1 MKKSMNLS
9 LLYAGGVEIDREIEY
24 DGENLEDIAKQI
36 DKDENDLLY
45 YMRSEDDGGEK
56 CFCFSGFMF
65 RKEGLLTAQFS
76 EGVM

>member
-9 LLYAGGVEIDREIEY
+9 LLYAGGVEIDRGIEY

>member
-9 LLYAGGVEIDREIEY
+9 LLYAGGVEIDREIAY
-24 DGENLEDIAKQI
+24 TGEDLEEIARQI

-45 YMRSEDDGGEK
+45 YMRTGEEGFEK
-56 CFCFSGFMF
+56 CFCFSGFIF
-65 RKEGLLTAQFS
+65 RKEGLLTAQLS

>member
-65 RKEGLLTAQFS
+65 RKEGILTAQFS

>member
-1 MKKSMNLS
+1 MKKTMNLS

-65 RKEGLLTAQFS
+65 RKEGLLTAQLS

>member
-45 YMRSEDDGGEK
+45 YMRSEDDDGEK

-65 RKEGLLTAQFS
+65 RKEGLLTAQLS

>member
-1 MKKSMNLS
+1 MKKSMNLC
-9 LLYAGGVEIDREIEY
+9 LLYDGGVEIDREIAYE
-24 DGENLEDIAKQI
+24 GEDLEDIASQI
-36 DKDENDLLY
+36 NRDENDLLY

>member
-9 LLYAGGVEIDREIEY
+9 ILYAGGVEIDREIEY

-65 RKEGLLTAQFS
+65 RKEGILTAQFS

>member
-45 YMRSEDDGGEK
+45 YMRSEDDGGDK

-65 RKEGLLTAQFS
+65 RKEGLLTAQLS

>member
-65 RKEGLLTAQFS
+65 RKEGLLTAQLS

>member
-1 MKKSMNLS
+1 MNLS

-65 RKEGLLTAQFS
+65 RKEGLLTAQLS

>member
-1 MKKSMNLS
+1 MKKTMNLC
-9 LLYAGGVEIDREIEY
+9 LFYDGGVEIDREIAY
-24 DGENLEDIAKQI
+24 TGEDLEEIARQI

-65 RKEGLLTAQFS
+65 RKEGLLTAQLS

>member
-1 MKKSMNLS
+1 MKKSMNLC
-9 LLYAGGVEIDREIEY
+9 LLYDGGVEIDREIAYE
-24 DGENLEDIAKQI
+24 GEDLEDIASQI
-36 DKDENDLLY
+36 NRDENDLLH

>member
-9 LLYAGGVEIDREIEY
+9 LLYAGGVEIDREIAY
-24 DGENLEDIAKQI
+24 TGEDLEEIARQI

-45 YMRSEDDGGEK
+45 YMRTGDEGFEK

>member
-24 DGENLEDIAKQI
+24 DGEDLEDIAKQI
-36 DKDENDLLY
+36 NDDENGLLY
-45 YMRSEDDGGEK
+45 YMRSEDDCGEK
-56 CFCFSGFMF
+56 SFCFSGFMF

>member
-65 RKEGLLTAQFS
+65 RKEGLITAQLS

>member
-1 MKKSMNLS
+1 MRKTMNLC
-9 LLYAGGVEIDREIEY
+9 LFYEGGVKIDREIAY
-24 DGENLEDIAKQI
+24 TGEDLEEIARKI

-45 YMRSEDDGGEK
+45 YMRTGEEGFEK

-65 RKEGLLTAQFS
+65 RKEGILTAQFS

>member
-1 MKKSMNLS
+1 MKKTMNLC
-9 LLYAGGVEIDREIEY
+9 LFYMGGVEIDREIEY
-24 DGENLEDIAKQI
+24 NGENLEEIARQI

-65 RKEGLLTAQFS
+65 RKEGLLTAQLS

>member
-24 DGENLEDIAKQI
+24 DGEDLEEIAKQI
-36 DKDENDLLY
+36 NDDENELLY

-65 RKEGLLTAQFS
+65 RKEGLLTAQLS

>member
-1 MKKSMNLS
+1 MRKTMNLC
-9 LLYAGGVEIDREIEY
+9 LFYMGGVEIDKEIEY
-24 DGENLEDIAKQI
+24 DGESLEDIARQI
-36 DKDENDLLY
+36 NKDENELLY
-45 YMRSEDDGGEK
+45 YMRTENDDGEK

>member
-9 LLYAGGVEIDREIEY
+9 LLYAGGVEIDRESEY

>member
-65 RKEGLLTAQFS
+65 RKEGILTAQLS

>member
-9 LLYAGGVEIDREIEY
+9 LLYAGGVEIDREIAY
-24 DGENLEDIAKQI
+24 TGEDLEEIARKI

-45 YMRSEDDGGEK
+45 YMRTGEEGFEK